1 MKTLSLALITM
12 LSGTLVP
19 ALALA
24 ADSEVPIL
32 IQQKRE
38 GDRQSYVAQLRQ
50 TQVQL
55 AEALGTG
62 KGRAHYRQTLEERGY
77 HITSV
82 NKDDPDYL
90 EYEIIKAGDSYEVQ
104 VDFKGGVSTFIE
116 VTPNIWK
123 SKATREALK
132 DENYRYTYPASVIDN
147 AHEVSDRSRG
157 KAWAEEKPAVEKE
170 LGVGHERSYYQA
182 VLQKMGFTITS
193 ANANDA
199 KNLELEAVRGYTHYE
214 VTVQFD
220 PQTLMSTAVDVSP
233 SSSQSESTASVKN
246 EK

>member
-132 DENYRYTYPASVIDN
+132 DENYRYTYPTSVTAN
-147 AHEVSDRSRG
+147 AHEVSDRVRS
-157 KAWAEEKPAVEKE
+157 KAWAEEKPAVERE
-170 LGVGHERSYYQA
+170 LGIGHDRSYYPA
-182 VLQKMGFTITS
+182 VLHKMGYTVTAVNDVAADTLEMEVVKGDTS
-193 ANANDA
+193 YDIKVEFDA
-199 KNLELEAVRGYTHYE
+199 K
-214 VTVQFD
+214 
-220 PQTLMSTAVDVSP
+220 TLKSTAIDVSP
-233 SSSQSESTASVKN
+233 NNRESEAIERAKSRK
-246 EK
+246 

>member
-132 DENYRYTYPASVIDN
+132 DENYRYTYPTSVTAN
-147 AHEVSDRSRG
+147 AHEVSDRVRS
-157 KAWAEEKPAVEKE
+157 KAWAEEKPAVERE
-170 LGVGHERSYYQA
+170 LGIGHDRSYYPA
-182 VLQKMGFTITS
+182 VLHKMGYTVT
-193 ANANDA
+193 AVNDA
-199 KNLELEAVRGYTHYE
+199 AADTLEME
-214 VTVQFD
+214 VVKGDTSYDIKVEFD
-220 PQTLMSTAVDVSP
+220 AKTLKSTAIDVSP
-233 SSSQSESTASVKN
+233 NNRESEAIERAKSRK
-246 EK
+246 